1 MFKFKMNFQNCEL
14 ACFSGKDRDSQQFND
29 IPCVFDGDDEHTNNK
44 INDSS
49 KRTLR

>member
-1 MFKFKMNFQNCEL
+1 MNVQNCEL
-14 ACFSGKDRDSQQFND
+14 ACFSGKDRDSQQLNVLLKWY
-29 IPCVFDGDDEHTNNK
+29 CVFDGDDENTNKK